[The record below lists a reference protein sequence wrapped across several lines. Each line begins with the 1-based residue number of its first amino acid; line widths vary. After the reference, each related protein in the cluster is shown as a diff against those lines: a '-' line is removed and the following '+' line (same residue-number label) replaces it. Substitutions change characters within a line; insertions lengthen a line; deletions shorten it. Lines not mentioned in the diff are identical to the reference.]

1 MPSFDIVSQV
11 DWHEV
16 TNAIDQTNREV
27 SNRFDFKGS
36 DARVAQD
43 GESLIIHGDDEYRI
57 GQVKDI
63 LEIRLTKRGI
73 DIRCLLASEVRE
85 SSGGKAQQELKVR
98 AGIDGVLAKKL
109 VQVVKASK
117 MKVQSSIQSEQ
128 VRITGKKRDDLQS
141 IIKIIEQEEL
151 TLPLQFINFRD

>member
-1 MPSFDIVSQV
+1 MPSFDVVSQV

-43 GESLIIHGDDEYRI
+43 GENLTIHGDDEYRI

-73 DIRCLLASEVRE
+73 DIRCLLASAVRE
-85 SSGGKAQQELKVR
+85 SSGGKAQQELKVC
-98 AGIDGVLAKKL
+98 AGIDSVLAKKL

-141 IIKIIEQEEL
+141 IIKIIEQEEFI
-151 TLPLQFINFRD
+151 LPLQFVNFRD

>member
-73 DIRCLLASEVRE
+73 DIRCLLASAVRE

-141 IIKIIEQEEL
+141 IIKIIEEL
-151 TLPLQFINFRD
+151 TLPLQFVNFRD

>member
-73 DIRCLLASEVRE
+73 DIRCLLASAVRE

-109 VQVVKASK
+109 VQIIKASK
-117 MKVQSSIQSEQ
+117 IKVQSSAGDQWWTRCTGTIQLVSDER
-128 VRITGKKRDDLQS
+128 V
-141 IIKIIEQEEL
+141 
-151 TLPLQFINFRD
+151 PMA

>member
-73 DIRCLLASEVRE
+73 DIRCLLASAVRE

-151 TLPLQFINFRD
+151 TLPLQFVNFRD

>member
-73 DIRCLLASEVRE
+73 DIRCLLASAVRE
-85 SSGGKAQQELKVR
+85 SSGGKAQQEVKVR
-98 AGIDGVLAKKL
+98 AGIDGGLAKKL

-151 TLPLQFINFRD
+151 TLPLQFVNFRD

>member
-73 DIRCLLASEVRE
+73 DIRCLLASAVRE

-128 VRITGKKRDDLQS
+128 VRITGIKRDDLQS

-151 TLPLQFINFRD
+151 TLPLQFVNFRD